1 MNDGPTHRNSTN
13 AGSSALLFVLLLCAP
28 SVLAAAPT
36 AAPVSAPTSTET
48 NGGRLEPL
56 KPQVILSHGPQ
67 KPSTVPVLPGL
78 NTGRSL
84 FSGGP
89 GKPASEP
96 CYEPAEGDSFRIR
109 NGPRKFNHN
118 LTAGVWYL
126 LVGDRPA
133 LKMTLRGE
141 NGSYALPALLP
152 GLGIEG
158 EVHLAVSANGKTKW
172 LDRFDSV
179 VGVLSPGSAR
189 WTCSDTNLG
198 VTVELAANP
207 FQAMFGFAATA
218 TVRSQTPGEVT
229 LTWVFGA
236 NGGNKA
242 VNVKDSY
249 AEVEVLPGPAG
260 GFAKDKLKYTRVF
273 VGLAEPAQRIGKGT
287 PDSAREASFRF
298 DPAAP
303 KPYAL
308 LETKLKLDGSQPTR
322 SRLLCVWGYADY
334 DHKAV
339 AEAYERLDYKPFA
352 DPAWVEAM
360 KPKWFEH
367 WIGRGLEPE
376 KKFLAARADSQGA
389 VEQAVAFEQR
399 QRHRLR
405 IETPDARFDNVI
417 NNTAAALRRQFEYP
431 AFAHGVAWLK
441 YGKISCG
448 YYGYQACGYHQEVAD
463 SLKFISGTQDVK
475 GRQRYFEPVF
485 TIASWCEEQ
494 NFYFVHQV
502 WHHYCWTGD
511 RQFLKTMWPSV
522 LRAIDHALVESD
534 PDGDGIMTGYY
545 EQWNCDGHGRG
556 GKSAIWTG
564 VGLAAL
570 HAVEQMA
577 EILGGRFQ
585 DQLSAPVQQFP
596 RHAEF
601 AAHYRLLRER
611 TQKKLKSDLWDPAVG
626 AYCSAEWN
634 GDRRPRPEAM
644 EQSWFIWRG
653 VGEPMDNY
661 MAMRYVRESFH
672 LKPAPGLTMELM
684 NDWWPITWSHHYV
697 ANGDTAF
704 SVASACQAGDVDG
717 FWPALKSITETAY
730 RSDNATLFHGMA
742 NDGTGRGMSQIVEIE
757 PMVTLAV
764 VEGIFGVHPQF
775 GENLL
780 VLRPNLP
787 NAWEH
792 AAITT
797 EDFSYQFHRDQS
809 RIELRATTP
818 VPRKLRVEVPV
829 RGEALA
835 VSLNGQP
842 ARFTLPSAVNGARV
856 VVDAPEGKAF
866 SFEVR
871 TGETATVEGA
881 LAIVVGQEARFRAR
895 HATVVKIHDPQAKLE
910 RMAIH
915 EVAGGG
921 SEAAFVTRVAGKWTV
936 FLELEAGQSRWLH
949 PLDLDARERWDIV
962 EKNLALHAGGP
973 SVASPAVDVEARVMR
988 LEIANPTGAELS
1000 QEAAVTVAGCT
1011 SSIPLKVAAGSIQSV
1026 TVPIAQAWESL
1037 SPGTVPVSMQCAD
1050 RSVTASAVNWRIG
1063 EKQPAGFKQRLRSL
1077 ALAPFYNVGLTHLYG
1092 KEFFWRHD
1100 YTGCGLGIDW
1110 RDPMP
1115 LKDALGYYS
1124 PTRPMDQFEYQTLPE
1139 GVCGTASFEPPPF
1152 AGEITTPF
1160 GVSFAVGAH
1169 PLPPGAKGNILALAC
1184 TEPYEQLPSQAT
1196 LTLSKPQRLEK
1207 IYLLTANLT
1216 KAVKCYYPGAEII
1229 VHYTAGEKETHQLI
1243 PPYTMSCFGQKFCP
1257 RAYAIPFGKI
1267 HGDATPLRMGGM
1279 HPHLAVTDI
1288 VLDAARAVSQIE
1300 LRCVASE
1307 TVFGIMGVTLLEAV
1321 H

>member
-1 MNDGPTHRNSTN
+1 MP
-13 AGSSALLFVLLLCAP
+13 
-28 SVLAAAPT
+28 
-36 AAPVSAPTSTET
+36 
-48 NGGRLEPL
+48 
-56 KPQVILSHGPQ
+56 I
-67 KPSTVPVLPGL
+67 LPGL
-78 NTGRSL
+78 NTGRSV

-96 CYEPAEGDSFRIR
+96 CYEPAEGDSFLIR

-158 EVHLAVSANGKTKW
+158 ELHVAVSAGGKTKW
-172 LDRFDSV
+172 LDRFDSI
-179 VGVLSPGSAR
+179 VGVLSPGSAK

-198 VTVELAANP
+198 VTVELAAIP
-207 FQAMFGFAATA
+207 FQARFGFAATA
-218 TVRSQTPGEVT
+218 TVRAEEPGDVT

-236 NGGNKA
+236 NGGNRA
-242 VNVKDSY
+242 VHVKDDY

-260 GFAKDKLKYTRVF
+260 GFAKDKFKYTRVF
-273 VGLAEPAQRIGKGT
+273 VGLAEPTQRVGKGLA
-287 PDSAREASFRF
+287 DLAKAASVRF
-298 DPAAP
+298 DPAAS
-303 KPYAL
+303 KPYVL
-308 LETKLKLDGSQPTR
+308 LEARLKPDDSPPAR
-322 SRLLCVWGYADY
+322 SRFVCVWGYTDY
-334 DHKAV
+334 DRKAV
-339 AEAYERLDYKPFA
+339 AEAYERLEYKPFA

-376 KKFLAARADSQGA
+376 KKFLAARADSQRA
-389 VEQAVAFEQR
+389 VEQAVAFDER
-399 QRHRLR
+399 QRRRLH
-405 IETPDARFDNVI
+405 IETPDPRFDNVM

-448 YYGYQACGYHQEVAD
+448 YYGYQACGYHDEVAD
-463 SLKFISGTQDVK
+463 SLRFISGTQDVK

-511 RQFLKTMWPSV
+511 RQFLKTMWPAV

-570 HAVEQMA
+570 QAVEQMA

-601 AAHYRLLRER
+601 AAHYRMLRER
-611 TQKKLKSDLWDPAVG
+611 TQNKLKSDLWDPAVG

-644 EQSWFIWRG
+644 DQSWFIWRG

-661 MAMRYVRESFH
+661 MAMRYVRGSFH

-742 NDGTGRGMSQIVEIE
+742 NDGTGRGMNQIVEIE

-775 GENLL
+775 GENRL

-787 NAWEH
+787 SAWEH

-809 RIELRATTP
+809 NIVLRATTP

-829 RGEALA
+829 RGEVLA
-835 VSLNGQP
+835 VTLNGQP
-842 ARFTLPSAVNGARV
+842 VQFHAAKRGQR
-856 VVDAPEGKAF
+856 
-866 SFEVR
+866 R
-871 TGETATVEGA
+871 TRG
-881 LAIVVGQEARFRAR
+881 R
-895 HATVVKIHDPQAKLE
+895 
-910 RMAIH
+910 
-915 EVAGGG
+915 
-921 SEAAFVTRVAGKWTV
+921 
-936 FLELEAGQSRWLH
+936 
-949 PLDLDARERWDIV
+949 
-962 EKNLALHAGGP
+962 
-973 SVASPAVDVEARVMR
+973 
-988 LEIANPTGAELS
+988 
-1000 QEAAVTVAGCT
+1000 
-1011 SSIPLKVAAGSIQSV
+1011 
-1026 TVPIAQAWESL
+1026 
-1037 SPGTVPVSMQCAD
+1037 
-1050 RSVTASAVNWRIG
+1050 
-1063 EKQPAGFKQRLRSL
+1063 
-1077 ALAPFYNVGLTHLYG
+1077 
-1092 KEFFWRHD
+1092 
-1100 YTGCGLGIDW
+1100 
-1110 RDPMP
+1110 
-1115 LKDALGYYS
+1115 
-1124 PTRPMDQFEYQTLPE
+1124 
-1139 GVCGTASFEPPPF
+1139 
-1152 AGEITTPF
+1152 
-1160 GVSFAVGAH
+1160 
-1169 PLPPGAKGNILALAC
+1169 
-1184 TEPYEQLPSQAT
+1184 
-1196 LTLSKPQRLEK
+1196 
-1207 IYLLTANLT
+1207 
-1216 KAVKCYYPGAEII
+1216 
-1229 VHYTAGEKETHQLI
+1229 
-1243 PPYTMSCFGQKFCP
+1243 
-1257 RAYAIPFGKI
+1257 
-1267 HGDATPLRMGGM
+1267 
-1279 HPHLAVTDI
+1279 
-1288 VLDAARAVSQIE
+1288 
-1300 LRCVASE
+1300 
-1307 TVFGIMGVTLLEAV
+1307 
-1321 H
+1321 